1 MEGCG
6 MRRILLV
13 GLVVFTVVFG
23 VAARADDDDKELK
36 LDDLSIDNHAAW
48 SCARTIAIGSVKVP
62 KDFKGAR
69 TKEEY
74 IAFYTDLLASGFT
87 AMPGIAEVV
96 ILKPGEVP
104 STDLVV
110 ETDFSDLT
118 TGSRAA
124 RFWIGFGAGRSKA
137 GLKMVARMTGSGQ
150 EVFKLEHARLSAMGL
165 KKDEVAENIT
175 ETVAD
180 IVKVLARERG
190 GCPNPALFP
199 AAPPK
204 VATEARGARVALE
217 SLPKDAEVYVDGR
230 FVGNAPVAAYL
241 LPAGKH
247 VLEFRMKGMTTWTRE
262 VEVAE
267 GQETRFL
274 ATLEPEG
281 TAPQPAVQAPEA
293 SPTPPPAPEAP
304 APDAPTVPPSQE
316 APPAPPPEPAT
327 SGGGIAG

>member
-1 MEGCG
+1 

-13 GLVVFTVVFG
+13 GLVAFAVVFG
-23 VAARADDDDKELK
+23 AAARADDDKDLK

-74 IAFYTDLLASGFT
+74 IAFYADLLASGFR
-87 AMPGIAEVV
+87 AMPGVAEVV

-110 ETDFSDLT
+110 ETEFSDLT

-137 GLKMVARMTGSGQ
+137 GLKMVARMSGSGQ

-190 GCPNPALFP
+190 GCPNPTLFP
-199 AAPPK
+199 APSPK
-204 VATEARGARVALE
+204 VATEAKGARVALE
-217 SLPKDAEVYVDGR
+217 SLPKNSEVYVDGR

-281 TAPQPAVQAPEA
+281 TAPQPPGPEA
-293 SPTPPPAPEAP
+293 SPVPPPASEPPTQVAP
-304 APDAPTVPPSQE
+304 AIPPTQDVPPPV
-316 APPAPPPEPAT
+316 PPNPAT
-327 SGGGIAG
+327 SGGGIGG